1 MGASFAEN
9 VYRRKPKGSYY
20 TTSVGLSM
28 MCYRIRKRRKDVFRR
43 SPVERT
49 HGEVVVFSV
58 PDSKLVP
65 EVLERI
71 KGM

>member
-1 MGASFAEN
+1 
-9 VYRRKPKGSYY
+9 
-20 TTSVGLSM
+20 M

-49 HGEVVVFSV
+49 HGEDVVFSV

-71 KGM
+71 KDM